1 MNPEVMRADQ
11 PSSPTVAPG
20 PRTVVPGYPEI
31 VMEGRLLLVEDD
43 ASIREVT
50 ALGLRRAGFRV
61 DTAADGRTALAC
73 WRARPVD
80 LIVLDV
86 MLPGL
91 DGLEVCR
98 EVRRTSPV
106 PILMLTARTDTIDV
120 VVGLECGADDY
131 LRKPF
136 DLPELVARVRAVLR
150 RRAAPAEET
159 TVTVGPLEIDPARF
173 VARKAGRELPLTAT
187 EFRLLLELGRR
198 PGQVFTRELLLDR
211 VWGHSYLGDSRL
223 VDVAVQRLRGK
234 VEDDPGQPVLIRTV
248 RGAGYKLSTG

>member
-1 MNPEVMRADQ
+1 MD
-11 PSSPTVAPG
+11 
-20 PRTVVPGYPEI
+20 
-31 VMEGRLLLVEDD
+31 GRVLVVEDD

-61 DTAADGRTALAC
+61 ATAVDGREALAV
-73 WRARPVD
+73 WRAQPVD

-86 MLPGL
+86 MLPVL

-98 EVRRTSPV
+98 EVRRGSAV

-150 RRAAPAEET
+150 RGTAPPER
-159 TVTVGPLEIDPARF
+159 TVLTVGPLEIDSGSF
-173 VARKAGRELPLTAT
+173 VARKGGRDLPLTTT
-187 EFRLLLELGRR
+187 EFRLLLELARR

-211 VWGHSYLGDSRL
+211 VWNHSYLGDSRL
-223 VDVAVQRLRGK
+223 VDVAVQRLRAK
-234 VEDDPGQPVLIRTV
+234 IEDDPANPRLVRTV
-248 RGAGYKLSTG
+248 RGAGYKLSTA

>member
-1 MNPEVMRADQ
+1 
-11 PSSPTVAPG
+11 
-20 PRTVVPGYPEI
+20 
-31 VMEGRLLLVEDD
+31 MEGRLLVVEDD

-61 DTAADGRTALAC
+61 TTAVDGREALTA
-73 WRARPVD
+73 WRAQPVD

-98 EVRRTSPV
+98 EVRRTSAV

-136 DLPELVARVRAVLR
+136 DLPELVARVRSVLR
-150 RRAAPAEET
+150 RATTPAER
-159 TVTVGPLEIDPARF
+159 TVLTIGGLEIDPAGF
-173 VARKAGRELPLTAT
+173 VVRKAGRELPLTAT
-187 EFRLLLELGRR
+187 EFRLLLELARR

-211 VWGHSYLGDSRL
+211 VWNHSYLGDSRL
-223 VDVAVQRLRGK
+223 VDVAVQRLRAK
-234 VEDDPGQPVLIRTV
+234 IEDDPAHPRLVRTV
-248 RGAGYKLSTG
+248 RGAGYKMSTG